1 MSERVTPQTSP
12 ETDRPAAR
20 GAAAVEGSHVVA
32 SDYGMSGSKG
42 IRSPIVPLLWL
53 LVPFFGCVAYGILT
67 R

>member
-1 MSERVTPQTSP
+1 MAERTTPSSPSES
-12 ETDRPAAR
+12 DRPAAR
-20 GAAAVEGSHVVA
+20 GAAAAEGSHVVA
-32 SDYGMSGSKG
+32 ADYGMTGSKD